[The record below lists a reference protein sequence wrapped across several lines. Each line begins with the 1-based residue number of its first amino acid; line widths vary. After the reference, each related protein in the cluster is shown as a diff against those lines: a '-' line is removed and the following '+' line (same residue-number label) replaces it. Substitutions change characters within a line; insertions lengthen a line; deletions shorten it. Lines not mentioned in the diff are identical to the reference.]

1 MTRVILKEKVWQANL
16 DLVKYNLVTLTWGNV
31 SGCDR
36 DEGIVAIKPSGIS
49 YEELMPDDIVIVD
62 LEGHIIEGALNP
74 SSDTPTHLEL
84 YKSFEEISGVAHT
97 HSDYATAF
105 AQAKKEIPCLG
116 TTHAD
121 YFHGAVPVTRFIRRK
136 EAEEDYEVNTGKL
149 ITALFSD
156 LNPME
161 RPAVLV
167 AGHGPFTWGRSP
179 DEAVKNS
186 VALEK
191 VAQMA
196 LDTLLLNRECERIPG
211 YLLKKHHQRRHGP
224 DAYYGQKKGNKK

>member
-224 DAYYGQKKGNKK
+224 DAYYGQKKGSKE

>member
-1 MTRVILKEKVWQANL
+1 MTRVILKEKVWRANL

-36 DEGIVAIKPSGIS
+36 DEGIVAIKPSGIA

-62 LEGHIIEGALNP
+62 LEGQIVEGALNP

-121 YFHGAVPVTRFIRRK
+121 YFQGAVPVTRFIRRK

-149 ITALFSD
+149 IAALFSD
-156 LNPME
+156 LNPLE

-167 AGHGPFTWGRSP
+167 AGHGPFTWGRTP

-196 LDTLLLNRECERIPG
+196 MDTLLLNRECERIPG

-224 DAYYGQKKGNKK
+224 DAYYGQKKGSKE